1 MPLWR
6 KTLSEDRMTSSIK
19 HLGIVTELRRAPT
32 AGKIRL
38 RAIGEATRQREEEN
52 VRKDGT
58 YGVIVADDI
67 ILLTIE
73 DECGFDKR

>member
-38 RAIGEATRQREEEN
+38 RAIEEIEISFDWLATE
-52 VRKDGT
+52 VPPWG
-58 YGVIVADDI
+58 
-67 ILLTIE
+67 ILFPPILIRHAQE
-73 DECGFDKR
+73 QSGFFAMN